1 MFSTNEYDIGN
12 FNAIE
17 HCIDTGDS
25 RPIKNRLRRKPGCF
39 AGGEE
44 KHLEKMINADVIEP
58 SISEWAS
65 SPVLICKRDRSVRWC
80 VYYLALKIVTKMM
93 YFRFHWWRSVYIH
106 SRAIFNSPNLMQV
119 NDIGR

>member
-1 MFSTNEYDIGN
+1 MLIDYSEVFSTNEYDVGN
-12 FNAIE
+12 FTAIE
-17 HCIDTGDS
+17 HCMDTGDS
-25 RPIKNRLRRKPGCF
+25 RPIKKRLRRKPGCF

-80 VYYLALKIVTKMM
+80 VYYLAINKVTKMM
-93 YFRFHWWRSVYIH
+93 YFRYHWWRSV
-106 SRAIFNSPNLMQV
+106 
-119 NDIGR
+119 